1 MKDKDTK
8 RYYCKAI
15 CIDFDGVIAD
25 FTDDINVLGKIIPGA
40 APALRELPSSGYKI
54 IIHTARPADKDNI
67 ARLADY
73 LNKWEIPFDEINTNS
88 DCPWPAQKP
97 IADLYIDDR
106 ALRFNGNWQETLKE
120 AKDILDV
127 EKPFKEQIAYKGLIA
142 KIGNRRKE
150 AAEFENFLKTQTS
163 WLTSPAS
170 TRYHLCKEG
179 GLIEHSAN
187 VANTLLKLRRV
198 LAPELSEE
206 SCVIV
211 ALYHDVGKVG
221 MPGKPYYLPNPDK
234 WQVRYRKIFY
244 IINKSLTYMDI
255 ASRSLYLVSRYIPL
269 SEEEA
274 QAIRYHDGQYVDE
287 NKCVAHKES
296 KLTLLL
302 QYADNWCGEV
312 LEKTE

>member
-1 MKDKDTK
+1 MLYLNSKKKERGNNGMKDKDTK

-120 AKDILDV
+120 AKIFSML
-127 EKPFKEQIAYKGLIA
+127 KSRLRNRLLTKGL
-142 KIGNRRKE
+142 
-150 AAEFENFLKTQTS
+150 
-163 WLTSPAS
+163 
-170 TRYHLCKEG
+170 
-179 GLIEHSAN
+179 
-187 VANTLLKLRRV
+187 
-198 LAPELSEE
+198 
-206 SCVIV
+206 
-211 ALYHDVGKVG
+211 
-221 MPGKPYYLPNPDK
+221 
-234 WQVRYRKIFY
+234 
-244 IINKSLTYMDI
+244 
-255 ASRSLYLVSRYIPL
+255 
-269 SEEEA
+269 
-274 QAIRYHDGQYVDE
+274 
-287 NKCVAHKES
+287 
-296 KLTLLL
+296 L
-302 QYADNWCGEV
+302 Q
-312 LEKTE
+312 K